1 MSIDLY
7 QQITDRIIAQ
17 LEAGTIPWRKPWKG
31 SSGAISRSTGKPYS
45 VLNQLLLPYDGE
57 YVTFKQAAEEGHPVK
72 KGEKASA
79 VFFFKFIETE
89 DKETGEKKKV
99 PLLKYYSV
107 FHTSQCQ
114 GMKPRFAISDGQRND
129 LQPDKRAEQILQDY
143 IDHSGVTLKKEKSNR
158 AFYSPAQDTIV
169 VPEIG
174 QYKELAEYYSTIF
187 HEAVHSTGHP
197 TRLNRIADIALL
209 GSESYSKE
217 ELTAELGSSYLVNA
231 TGLETE
237 SSFQN
242 STAYLNGW
250 LSVLKGDK
258 RFIISAAGQAEK
270 AVHMILGE
278 KEKENVI
285 HPKAAID
292 IRVKDFGKCS

>member
-1 MSIDLY
+1 MSFDLY
-7 QQITDRIIAQ
+7 QMITDRIIAQ
-17 LEAGTIPWRKPWKG
+17 LEAGTVPWHKPWKG

-89 DKETGEKKKV
+89 NKDTGEKKSV

-107 FHTSQCQ
+107 FHISQCP
-114 GMKPRFAISDGQRND
+114 GMKPRFAISEEQHNN
-129 LQPDKRAEQILQDY
+129 LQPDMKAEEIINNY
-143 IDHSGVTLKKEKSNR
+143 ISRSGVHLQKEKSNR
-158 AFYSPAQDTIV
+158 AYYSPVQDMIV
-169 VPEIG
+169 VPEIS
-174 QYKELAEYYSTIF
+174 QYTELPEYYSTIF

-197 TRLNRIADIALL
+197 SRLNRITDVAQF

-217 ELTAELGSSYLVNA
+217 ELTAELGASYLVNTA
-231 TGLETE
+231 GLETD

-242 STAYLNGW
+242 SAAYLNGW
-250 LSVLKGDK
+250 LSALKGDK
-258 RFIISAAGQAEK
+258 RFIVSAAGKAEK
-270 AVHMILGE
+270 AVEMILGE
-278 KEKENVI
+278 KSCNT
-285 HPKAAID
+285 
-292 IRVKDFGKCS
+292 

>member
-17 LEAGTIPWRKPWKG
+17 LEAGTVPWHKPWKG
-31 SSGAISRSTGKPYS
+31 SNGAISRSTGKPYS

-89 DKETGEKKKV
+89 DKDTGEKKTV

-107 FHTSQCQ
+107 FHINQCP
-114 GMKPRFAISDGQRND
+114 GMKPRFAVSESQQSD
-129 LQPDKRAEQILQDY
+129 LQPDKKAEIMLDGY
-143 IDHSGVTLKKEKSNR
+143 ISRSGVQLRKEKSNR
-158 AFYSPAQDTIV
+158 AYYSPALDTIV
-169 VPEIG
+169 VPELN
-174 QYKELAEYYSTIF
+174 QYTEISEYYSTIF
-187 HEAVHSTGHP
+187 HETVHSTGHS
-197 TRLNRIADIALL
+197 TRLNRITDVARF

-217 ELTAELGSSYLVNA
+217 ELTAELGASFLINT
-231 TGLETE
+231 TGLETD

-242 STAYLNGW
+242 SAAYLNGW
-250 LSVLKGDK
+250 LSALKNDK
-258 RFIISAAGQAEK
+258 RFIVSAAGQAEK
-270 AVHMILGE
+270 AVRLILGE
-278 KEKENVI
+278 KEKEDDVT
-285 HPKAAID
+285 HPEAA
-292 IRVKDFGKCS
+292 S